1 MNTNTTLS
9 KGSWIQL
16 NQRQAARTAMLL
28 LLLLAV
34 PAVAQAQFTYTT
46 NNGTITITGYT
57 GPGGTVAIP
66 STING
71 LPVTSVGGYVDS
83 YFNWRG
89 AFQGNQ
95 SLTNV
100 TIPDSVA
107 SIGTA
112 AFASCSSLT
121 SVTVPDSVTSIG
133 DRAFSACTSLTNVII
148 GNHVTYIDRKSIV

>member
-9 KGSWIQL
+9 KGLWLQL
-16 NQRQAARTAMLL
+16 NQRRAARTGILV
-28 LLLLAV
+28 LLLLAL
-34 PAVAQAQFTYTT
+34 PGAVQAQFNYTIT
-46 NNGTITITGYT
+46 NGTVTITGYT
-57 GPGGTVAIP
+57 GPGGAVTIP
-66 STING
+66 ATING
-71 LPVTSVGGYVDS
+71 LPVTSVGGYYDTS
-83 YFNWRG
+83 DFHDYWG

-100 TIPDSVA
+100 TIPDSVT

-133 DRAFSACTSLTNVII
+133 DGAFLPVPA
-148 GNHVTYIDRKSIV
+148 